1 MSKELAQLAKKIATI
16 SKEIGKVDQDGINTF
31 DKYKFISHEQTT
43 TILRTLLEKNNI
55 AIFPSVESY
64 EEKNT
69 LTATG
74 KQQIRTIVT
83 MKFLIVDTE
92 TGYSIEKTFTGAD
105 QDQKGKSM
113 GQAITEAVKR
123 FELKLF
129 HITSKDDIDPD
140 SKGASINPR
149 TKSEI
154 FKDISGAIAKNPELK
169 VKIAELKN
177 GKDTN
182 DLTLDELQA
191 IWEQVK

>member
-16 SKEIGKVDQDGINTF
+16 SKEIGKVDQDGTNTF

-154 FKDISGAIAKNPELK
+154 FKDISGAIAKKPELK

-191 IWEQVK
+191 IWEQIK

>member
-16 SKEIGKVDQDGINTF
+16 SKEIGKVEQDGTNTF
-31 DKYKFISHEQTT
+31 DRYKFISHEQMTT
-43 TILRTLLEKNNI
+43 LLRTHLEKNDV
-55 AIFPSVESY
+55 AIFPSVEGY

-69 LTATG
+69 LTAAG

-92 TGYSIEKTFTGAD
+92 TGCSIERTFTGAD

-129 HITSKDDIDPD
+129 HVTSKDDIDPG
-140 SKGASINPR
+140 SKGSAINPR
-149 TKSEI
+149 TKGDI
-154 FKDISGAIAKNPELK
+154 FKDITGAIAKKPELK
-169 VKIAELKN
+169 TRIAELKN

-182 DLTLDELQA
+182 DLTLTELQA
-191 IWEQVK
+191 IWEQIK